1 MEVHADHCRYL
12 ISQNK
17 AVEARSS
24 LQWLRGK
31 NYDITMELS
40 DMEQMALIQK
50 KTKLKAKD
58 LFGMSNIKPFIISAG
73 LMLFQQVFWMLKVVI
88 VS

>member
-1 MEVHADHCRYL
+1 M
-12 ISQNK
+12 
-17 AVEARSS
+17 EARSS

-50 KTKLKAKD
+50 KTKLKPKY
-58 LFGMSNIKPFIISAG
+58 LPFILAI
-73 LMLFQQVFWMLKVVI
+73 LLETQL
-88 VS
+88 VSFFASHSRTF